1 MRYLSI
7 LLAMMFVIG
16 MASSAW
22 YPGTATVKV
31 QSLDA
36 AETTDT
42 DQIKAAAVN
51 EFNSTTHF
59 VLTSSG
65 ASSSGFIAQP
75 DVCRNIIA
83 TMNTSTSGSLKLT
96 GTNINGETITENLT
110 WVAAS
115 GAKSST
121 KAFETITRVDGTC
134 TTNTAQFILGTGD
147 LLGMRATIGPTNTV
161 FMAALGGTREAT
173 APSVTVNSTDVSLCT
188 IDTSTAPGGA
198 VTKFWYV

>member
-1 MRYLSI
+1 MKYLSI
-7 LLAMMFVIG
+7 FLVMLITVS
-16 MASSAW
+16 MAGAAW

-36 AETTDT
+36 AETSDT
-42 DQIKAAAVN
+42 DQIKVAAVN

-65 ASSSGFIAQP
+65 ASSSGFVAQP

-110 WVAAS
+110 WSAAS

-121 KAFETITRVDGTC
+121 KAFKTITRVDGTC

-161 FMAALGGTREAT
+161 FMAALGGVREAT
-173 APSVTVNSTDVSLCT
+173 APSVTVSSTDVSLCT
-188 IDTSTAPGGA
+188 IDTATAPGGA